1 MPSRLAYPSHAMP
14 YLSLLLFALLYLLAT
29 FFFHIPILVGLAYG
43 VLSLSCFVAY
53 AIDKSAAR
61 EGRWRTSER
70 TLLLLGLLCG
80 WPGAVLAQQ
89 WLRHKSSKRSFQVL
103 FWISVAVNIAAF
115 VYFSM
120 HYAAPDIGTDVAP
133 IEL

>member
-1 MPSRLAYPSHAMP
+1 MP
-14 YLSLLLFALLYLLAT
+14 YLSILLFALLYLLTT
-29 FFFHIPILVGLAYG
+29 FFFHIPVLVALAYG
-43 VLSLSCFVAY
+43 VLSLGCFVAY
-53 AIDKSAAR
+53 AIDKSAAK

-89 WLRHKSSKRSFQVL
+89 WLRHKSSKRSFQVQ
-103 FWISVAVNIAAF
+103 FWISVALNIAAF
-115 VYFSM
+115 VYFSV
-120 HYAAPDIGTDVAP
+120 HYSAPDIGTQVAP

>member
-1 MPSRLAYPSHAMP
+1 MP

-29 FFFHIPILVGLAYG
+29 FFFHIPIIVGLAYG
-43 VLSLSCFVAY
+43 VLSLGCFVAY

-103 FWISVAVNIAAF
+103 FWISVAINVAAF

>member
-1 MPSRLAYPSHAMP
+1 MP

-43 VLSLSCFVAY
+43 VLSLGCFVAY

>member
-1 MPSRLAYPSHAMP
+1 MP
-14 YLSLLLFALLYLLAT
+14 YLVIAFFVVLYLLAT
-29 FFFHIPILVGLAYG
+29 FFFHIPALVALVYG
-43 VLSLSCFVAY
+43 VLSLGCFVAY
-53 AIDKSAAR
+53 AIDKSAAK
-61 EGRWRTSER
+61 EGRWRTPER

-89 WLRHKSSKRSFQVL
+89 WLRHKSSKRSFRIV
-103 FWISVAVNIAAF
+103 FWITIALNIGAF

>member
-1 MPSRLAYPSHAMP
+1 MP
-14 YLSLLLFALLYLLAT
+14 YLVILFFVVLYLLAT
-29 FFFHIPILVGLAYG
+29 FFFHIPALIALAYG
-43 VLSLSCFVAY
+43 VLSVSCFAAY
-53 AIDKSAAR
+53 AIDKSAAKG
-61 EGRWRTSER
+61 GRWRTSER

-89 WLRHKSSKRSFQVL
+89 WLRHKSSKRSFQVQ
-103 FWISVAVNIAAF
+103 FWVTVAINIALF

-120 HYAAPDIGTDVAP
+120 HYVAADIGTDVAP

>member
-1 MPSRLAYPSHAMP
+1 MP

-43 VLSLSCFVAY
+43 VLSLGCFVAY

-89 WLRHKSSKRSFQVL
+89 WLRHKSGKRSFQVL
-103 FWISVAVNIAAF
+103 FWISVAINIAAF

>member
-1 MPSRLAYPSHAMP
+1 MP
-14 YLSLLLFALLYLLAT
+14 YLVILCFVVLYLLAT
-29 FFFHIPILVGLAYG
+29 FFFHIPALVALVYG

-53 AIDKSAAR
+53 AIDKSAAKQ
-61 EGRWRTSER
+61 GRWRTSER

-89 WLRHKSSKRSFQVL
+89 WLRHKSGKRSFRVL
-103 FWISVAVNIAAF
+103 FWITVALNIGAF

-120 HYAAPDIGTDVAP
+120 HYAAPDIGTEVAP

>member
-1 MPSRLAYPSHAMP
+1 MP

-29 FFFHIPILVGLAYG
+29 FFFHIPIIVGLAYG
-43 VLSLSCFVAY
+43 VLSLGCFVAY
-53 AIDKSAAR
+53 AMDKSAAR

-103 FWISVAVNIAAF
+103 FWISVAINVAAF